1 MNVKSNFSELFD
13 HMDAAELDGMLE
25 GMQNDRLD
33 RVTARRIQKAAMEK
47 AGLAQTKQPK
57 RRWRTLIAAAACLA
71 LILGLGTYAYA
82 AENKTYNEAVRF
94 FSENSLSTEGLTR
107 GEIKAVYRD
116 ITTESFTYA
125 KTAEILLT
133 TARVNGYAIPQ
144 DDPGEILTTEQVHEL
159 WRAYYQGLTQKDV
172 HYRIEYVEKTAEDG
186 TYLGTDK
193 SVVSKYDGQTLL
205 WQADIK
211 DYEAQRCCPVTGG
224 VIVCGTKYSFGSW
237 TNTSAWMTKLD
248 EEGNELWTKL
258 LDNGFKDEY
267 ICALREESDGG
278 YAVVS
283 RVNLNSVCLSR
294 FTADGEQT
302 LFKRNI
308 VGNYGVGEA
317 ALLGDGYLVTLF
329 NNMENEHARI
339 VKMDHDGNV
348 TESFSYGSDDAYYY
362 ITDVETFGG
371 KAYLSAYAVPALGEG
386 ESDYGMRYEIAR
398 VLDEIYKRLESGDE
412 GAWDISGE
420 ELTPKVR
427 ANYTALLL
435 VVDPRGGE
443 PETFYSAEGS
453 LGGKLS
459 VNEQGQLTWDVES
472 IDSTFFSPATSSF
485 TIGGT
490 CRVYRYTFGE
500 GGALVSQTKTD
511 ETTIYRR

>member
-1 MNVKSNFSELFD
+1 MKNNFSEVFD
-13 HMDAAELDGMLE
+13 RMDAAELDGLLAE
-25 GMQNDRLD
+25 MQDDKLSE
-33 RVTARRIQKAAMEK
+33 VSARRIRKAALEK
-47 AGLAQTKQPK
+47 AGLAERQSD
-57 RRWRTLIAAAACLA
+57 RRPRRRRTLAALAACLA

-82 AENKTYNEAVRF
+82 AENRTYNEAVKF
-94 FSENSLSTEGLTR
+94 FTENGLSTEGLTR

-125 KTAEILLT
+125 KTAEVIRN
-133 TARVNGYAIPQ
+133 TARVEGYSIPQ
-144 DDPGEILTTEQVHEL
+144 ETPGQVLTTEQILEL
-159 WRAYYQGLTQKDV
+159 WRAYYQGLTQRDV

-186 TYLGTDK
+186 TWLGMDK

-205 WQADIK
+205 WQVDFT
-211 DYEAQRCCPVTGG
+211 DYEAEKCCPIAGG

-248 EEGNELWTKL
+248 ENGSEVWTKQ
-258 LDNGFKDEY
+258 LDHGFKDEY

-294 FTADGEQT
+294 FTSDGEQT

-329 NNMENEHARI
+329 NGMENVHARM
-339 VKMDHDGNV
+339 VKMDHDGNL
-348 TESFSYGSDDAYYY
+348 TGSYSYGSDDACYY
-362 ITDVETFGG
+362 ITHVESFGG
-371 KAYLSAYAVPALGEG
+371 KVYLSAYAVPALAED
-386 ESDYGMRYEIAR
+386 ESDFGGRDEIAGI
-398 VLDEIYKRLESGDE
+398 LDPIFQRLESGDE
-412 GAWDISGE
+412 SAWDISGE
-420 ELTPKVR
+420 ELTPMVR

-435 VVDPRGGE
+435 VVDPAGGE
-443 PETFYSAEGS
+443 PESFFSVEGS
-453 LGGKLS
+453 LGGR
-459 VNEQGQLTWDVES
+459 LTAEDGRLLWDVES
-472 IDSTFFSPATSSF
+472 VESTFFSPATNSF

-490 CRVYRYTFGE
+490 CRVYRYTFDE
-500 GGALVSQTKTD
+500 SGALLSQVKTD
-511 ETTIYRR
+511 ETTVYRR